1 MSIETQRH
9 IDTHTIAMLAQ
20 AKAVAI
26 ATRNKVLA
34 TQDPAMKGFAEKDPA
49 MRSPT
54 DLWSSYL
61 KKRSGLSV
69 PWTYMRDVIH
79 PDLKKKGYQVGLL
92 KDLNRTLIAGLEPL
106 QAVDSREKGRH
117 GQTTLC
123 SFEHFLNLLWLP
135 LIEFLETSAN
145 GGSIAWTKTLALHQE
160 ALLLEM
166 QGVVVDAEEPLDMDS
181 WIGFVQG
188 TLQRLLGV
196 TVPSGLIMTI
206 MGPLV
211 PLHAPA
217 TRANALHL
225 LRSSLCSKLV
235 GPALAS
241 QVQRMI
247 LAEIA
252 DVPVELMSK
261 DTLEQQIKM
270 DLIAALER
278 EHCRPEE
285 DVQDD
290 NERRPPTK
298 NEEAP

>member
-1 MSIETQRH
+1 MHRLALV
-9 IDTHTIAMLAQ
+9 DWIAM
-20 AKAVAI
+20 K
-26 ATRNKVLA
+26 N
-34 TQDPAMKGFAEKDPA
+34 
-49 MRSPT
+49 PT
-54 DLWSSYL
+54 DLWFSYL
-61 KKRSGLSV
+61 EKRSGHSV
-69 PWTYMRDVIH
+69 PLSFMEKVIIPDVRK
-79 PDLKKKGYQVGLL
+79 LGYQVVPRR
-92 KDLNRTLIAGLEPL
+92 DLASTLTAGLEPL
-106 QAVDSREKGRH
+106 VEVESGSGGRH

-145 GGSIAWTKTLALHQE
+145 GGSIVWTKTLALHQKV
-160 ALLLEM
+160 LLLEM
-166 QGVVVDAEEPLDMDS
+166 QGIVVNAEEPLDMDS
-181 WIGFVQG
+181 WIQFVQG

-196 TVPSGLIMTI
+196 KVPSGLIMTI

-241 QVQRMI
+241 QVKRMI

-252 DVPVELMSK
+252 EVPVKLVSK

-270 DLIAALER
+270 DLIDALAR
-278 EHCRPEE
+278 EHCGPEE
-285 DVQDD
+285 DLQDV
-290 NERRPPTK
+290 NGRRPLKKMRRSTSERQEDLRNLTK
-298 NEEAP
+298 QVFFRQNFV

>member
-1 MSIETQRH
+1 
-9 IDTHTIAMLAQ
+9 MLAQ

-34 TQDPAMKGFAEKDPA
+34 TQDPAMKKGLAEKDPA

-79 PDLKKKGYQVGLL
+79 PDLKKKGYQVGLWKNL
-92 KDLNRTLIAGLEPL
+92 ARTLIAGLEPL

-135 LIEFLETSAN
+135 LIEFLEASAS
-145 GGSIAWTKTLALHQE
+145 GDSVVWTKTLTLHQK

-166 QGVVVDAEEPLDMDS
+166 QGVVVNAEEPLDLDS
-181 WIGFVQG
+181 WIQFVQG

-196 TVPSGLIMTI
+196 EVPNGLIMTI
-206 MGPLV
+206 MSPVV
-211 PLHAPA
+211 PLHAQA
-217 TRANALHL
+217 TRAHALHL

-241 QVQRMI
+241 QVNRMI

-252 DVPVELMSK
+252 EVPVKLVSK

-278 EHCRPEE
+278 EHCEPAEDPQGDSGMRPS
-285 DVQDD
+285 
-290 NERRPPTK
+290 K
-298 NEEAP
+298 KCEEAP